1 MSNENMNHLLSQ
13 AMRQQ
18 VPGGVELELPPKSI
32 IDMEAEMVAYE
43 PGQSLTVRFPV
54 LERYHNPMKM
64 MQGGFIVAAIDNT
77 IGPLAYL
84 VAPPS
89 VTTQLNTSFT
99 RPVTPDNKY
108 IVVEA
113 RVTAQTRRQL
123 FLSAHVTNMAD
134 KLVAIGQAV
143 HTVIDLLS
151 D

>member
-1 MSNENMNHLLSQ
+1 MSDGNLNDLLMQ
-13 AMRQQ
+13 AMHQQ
-18 VPGGVELELPPKSI
+18 IPDGVELELPPKSFV
-32 IDMEAEMVAYE
+32 DMEAEIVAFE

-54 LERYHNPMKM
+54 LERYQNPMKM

-77 IGPLAYL
+77 IGPLVYL

-99 RPVTPDNKY
+99 RPVTPDSQF

-123 FLSAHVTNMAD
+123 FLSAHVTNQAE

-143 HTVIDLLS
+143 HTVIDLAS
-151 D
+151 